1 MAASCFVLSQNGTCV
16 CMCASEALVAKESLA
31 QGCGCCKGTADGKS
45 DLAVS
50 NASCMAVVQD
60 RVPIPEV
67 ASGKWLESFVNAW
80 QETAVEIE
88 RAQKFL
94 Q

>member
-1 MAASCFVLSQNGTCV
+1 
-16 CMCASEALVAKESLA
+16 
-31 QGCGCCKGTADGKS
+31 
-45 DLAVS
+45 
-50 NASCMAVVQD
+50 MAVVQD